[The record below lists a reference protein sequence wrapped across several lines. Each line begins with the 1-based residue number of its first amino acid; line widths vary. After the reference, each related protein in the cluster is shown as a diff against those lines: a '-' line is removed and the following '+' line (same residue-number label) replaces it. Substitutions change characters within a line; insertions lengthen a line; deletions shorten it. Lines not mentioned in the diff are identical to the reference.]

1 MNRTL
6 LYILI
11 GVLAIMLALSATK
24 DNLVK
29 FSLEKGVQ
37 GITGL
42 KLSIGT
48 FKVGILRTLIDI
60 EGLRLYNPRGFE
72 DKVMLDMPKI
82 YVNYDLPAFFK
93 GKVHLNEV
101 NVELKEFIVEKNR
114 RGELN
119 LDSLKMAQDDGKQKA
134 APKKSEDIKL
144 QIDKM
149 RLKVGK
155 VVYKDYSQA
164 DKPQIQ
170 EFDVNI
176 DETYENITDLESV
189 ISLIMVKAL
198 AKTTV
203 SRLAN
208 FEMNKLTDNIT
219 DQLLSSSKLFSGK
232 EGAAIGGAL
241 KKLEGSLMS
250 GKE

>member
-1 MNRTL
+1 MKKTWI
-6 LYILI
+6 YIFI
-11 GVLAIMLALSATK
+11 GVLAIMLALSAAK
-24 DNLVK
+24 DTIVK
-29 FSLEKGVQ
+29 VSLERGVQ
-37 GITGL
+37 GVTGL
-42 KLSIGT
+42 KLSIGS
-48 FKVGILRTLIDI
+48 FKMGILKTLIDI
-60 EGLRLYNPRGFE
+60 ENLRLYNPKGFK
-72 DKVMLDMPKI
+72 DKIMLDMPKI
-82 YVNYDLPAFFK
+82 YVDYDLPSFFR
-93 GKVHLNEV
+93 GKVHLKEV
-101 NVELKEFIVEKNR
+101 NVELKEFIVEKNKK
-114 RGELN
+114 GELN

-134 APKKSEDIKL
+134 APQKSEDIKL
-144 QIDKM
+144 QIDKL

-155 VVYKDYSQA
+155 VMYKDYSQVGEP
-164 DKPQIQ
+164 KIQ

-203 SRLAN
+203 SKLAN

-232 EGAAIGGAL
+232 QGAAIGGAL
-241 KKLEGSLMS
+241 KKFEGSLLS